1 LPSGCTE
8 LLPADFVAGRKRI
21 AEAAEP
27 TPTHLAAQHLAFTE
41 IHDKSNLR
49 QGKVTFPKGNPSRR
63 SQQKNL
69 FSVLRPAGWP
79 PHLDKSYHHIKN
91 TVR

>member
-1 LPSGCTE
+1 LHTHTKPALTLLPSGCTE

-63 SQQKNL
+63 SQQKKSL
-69 FSVLRPAGWP
+69 FSFAAWWLAATPG
-79 PHLDKSYHHIKN
+79 
-91 TVR
+91 